1 MQIYFAASWL
11 RQRASYQVRGENAS
25 NSTFAKHRVLRQPNT
40 VHHLHR
46 KNAFASQIIGGTAKP
61 IGPAVSR
68 LAVTVAA
75 RRTDAIG
82 SRKLTTQF
90 VLQPVPKASGSKA
103 SESCIAVPASYPA
116 KVKLL
121 AVPPSLDAV
130 CYGNP
135 ISSITVTGEMPLPVK

>member
-1 MQIYFAASWL
+1 M
-11 RQRASYQVRGENAS
+11 
-25 NSTFAKHRVLRQPNT
+25 LRQPNT
-40 VHHLHR
+40 VHQLHR

-82 SRKLTTQF
+82 SQTLTTKF

-130 CYGNP
+130 CCGKP
-135 ISSITVTGEMPLPVK
+135 IKEQESTQSITLSLFGHG